1 METTIITARLKLL
14 QSFRDALDA
23 IDEAS
28 MDVDDL
34 GRMRE
39 GGKVNLDQLGD
50 DVWLEQFR

>member
-1 METTIITARLKLL
+1 METTIITARFKLL
-14 QSFRDALDA
+14 QSFWDALDA
-23 IDEAS
+23 VDEAS

-34 GRMRE
+34 GRMWE